1 MGGGGGGG
9 GPISASGFRPWGTE
23 STSRFCP
30 GQSGPGTKSAPTLA
44 GPHFLSR
51 CGILCTCTV
60 GAVAHI
66 RAVQNLSRSKVGR
79 RSDRPP
85 IRCQIRFLKFFYF
98 DRYIQHIHKWN
109 GMKNLK

>member
-1 MGGGGGGG
+1 MGGGGGGA
-9 GPISASGFRPWGTE
+9 ISASGFRPWGTE
-23 STSRFCP
+23 STSRFC
-30 GQSGPGTKSAPTLA
+30 PGTKSAPTLA